1 MSDSDEPI
9 DLPDEGGDDLFGDE
23 DDNETRSNQDGVL
36 SDDDLASEQ
45 DAGGRHTRDDRD
57 DRDDDAEAQNQQV
70 KEKRIGDVAM
80 FRHRT
85 PRTKDGALQS
95 LKVPSFLRFMA
106 DVYKPDEFEPTEW
119 DKTNLQSDKPK
130 EVVRF
135 QRDEQTGEL
144 KSNALVYRWS
154 DGSMTMSVGG
164 EHYEI
169 QKKMMAPPANK
180 PYEEREDAHYYAAA
194 VHFSEQLLI
203 TVGHITEQYTVNLN
217 RNMQDEARIKFAND
231 MAAAARGKRPNGAD
245 MIITATQDPELQKK
259 EAELA
264 EKERM
269 KAQRRRENA
278 AARLDSTRSG
288 GYRAGGLSIGDLE
301 GRRAGGP
308 RKRGAPGAQKAKRRR
323 PEYDSDDDFP
333 AGTHRQNE
341 YDREDDFIA
350 PSDDEQMSGVDD
362 DDDEEDILDDDD
374 EEEEEAP
381 RKKRQKTA
389 DAEDDDADADAD
401 ADLDDIDAPAV
412 ESSRARRRNI
422 IDEDDDE

>member
-9 DLPDEGGDDLFGDE
+9 DLPDEGGDDLFGD
-23 DDNETRSNQDGVL
+23 DDNNDARSNQDGVL
-36 SDDDLASEQ
+36 SDGDLASEP
-45 DAGGRHTRDDRD
+45 DAGGRDA
-57 DRDDDAEAQNQQV
+57 RDDDDDEVQNQQV

-95 LKVPSFLRFMA
+95 LKVPSFLKFMPE
-106 DVYKPDEFEPTEW
+106 VYKPDEFEPSEW
-119 DKTNLQSDKPK
+119 DKENLRSGNPK

-135 QRDEQTGEL
+135 QRDDQTGEL
-144 KSNALVYRWS
+144 KSNALIYRWS

-169 QKKMMAPPANK
+169 QKKMMAPPSNK

-217 RNMQDEARIKFAND
+217 RNMQDEARLKFAND
-231 MAAAARGKRPNGAD
+231 MAAAARGKRPNGGD
-245 MIITATQDPELQKK
+245 MIITATRDPELQKK

-301 GRRAGGP
+301 GGRRAGGP

-350 PSDDEQMSGVDD
+350 PSDDEQMSGVEEDEE
-362 DDDEEDILDDDD
+362 EEDILDDDD

-389 DAEDDDADADAD
+389 DAEDDADADAD
-401 ADLDDIDAPAV
+401 ADLDDIEAPAV

-422 IDEDDDE
+422 IDEDDD